1 MSIHADAQSG
11 FRHTFLP
18 PPVVIPSLYSVAVF
32 SSWRSPSVRA
42 STSPPLPRVFST
54 PKRPG
59 SLFPQTLLPRAR
71 PLRASRFPPKLRRCR
86 AQRRASPFL
95 LFSPIGSRGNA
106 PFHSLPR
113 SCRQTTRAS
122 PAGPGGGGS
131 HRSVAPHASSQL
143 GLRLRHGAK
152 AIRRC
157 RGRET
162 IIGGGVTAMAGDA
175 AGNAETSGGGR
186 ARR

>member
-54 PKRPG
+54 PKRPTSNPLG
-59 SLFPQTLLPRAR
+59 RFSPRRFFHVLALYVR
-71 PLRASRFPPKLRRCR
+71 LASRQKCVDAALN
-86 AQRRASPFL
+86 AALL
-95 LFSPIGSRGNA
+95 LFSFFP
-106 PFHSLPR
+106 PLD
-113 SCRQTTRAS
+113 
-122 PAGPGGGGS
+122 PAGMLLFIPS
-131 HRSVAPHASSQL
+131 LAAPHASPQL